1 MTEHPETL
9 KDEIRQFLRLYLNP
23 VDAQR
28 VTSGKI
34 HLEVWRAPDKPR
46 AVGLEMNH
54 PGLVNLWL
62 ARQHVPQ
69 ALPAS
74 ITRMDKEPTLNGWTD
89 EAGKGANS
97 NLNAYVEFRRKKIA
111 RLGVSSI
118 EDAILVLE
126 ALLK

>member
-9 KDEIRQFLRLYLNP
+9 KDEIRQFLRLHLDP
-23 VDAQR
+23 IDAQR

-46 AVGLEMNH
+46 AVGLEMGH
-54 PGLVNLWL
+54 AGLVNMWL
-62 ARQHVPQ
+62 ARQHVP
-69 ALPAS
+69 ADLPS
-74 ITRMDKEPTLNGWTD
+74 TVTRMDKEPTLNGWTD

-97 NLNAYVEFRRKKIA
+97 NLNAYVEFRRKKIS
-111 RLGVSSI
+111 RLGVISVG
-118 EDAILVLE
+118 DAVLVLE